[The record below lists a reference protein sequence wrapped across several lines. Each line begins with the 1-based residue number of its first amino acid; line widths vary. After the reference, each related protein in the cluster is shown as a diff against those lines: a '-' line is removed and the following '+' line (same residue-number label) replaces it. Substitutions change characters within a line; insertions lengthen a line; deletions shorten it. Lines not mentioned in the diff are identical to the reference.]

1 MNINKQRL
9 LDSQDMGLAVALLC
23 KEYQLAELE
32 RPEYGGRVTF
42 RFVLA
47 EGIDQAA
54 QDYWNGKLEVDA
66 KKYWSEAKNLKT
78 RLYSLK

>member
-1 MNINKQRL
+1 MKNQTERL
-9 LDSQDMGLAVALLC
+9 LDSQDMGLAIALLC

-32 RPEYGGRVTF
+32 SPQYGGRVTF
-42 RFVLA
+42 RFVAA

-66 KKYWSEAKNLKT
+66 KKYWNEAKNLKT
-78 RLYSLK
+78 RLYSL

>member
-1 MNINKQRL
+1 MKNQTERL

-32 RPEYGGRVTF
+32 KPQYGGRVTF

-47 EGIDQAA
+47 NGIDQVA

-66 KKYWSEAKNLKT
+66 KKYWNEAKNLKT
-78 RLYSLK
+78 RLYSL

>member
-1 MNINKQRL
+1 MKNQTERL

-32 RPEYGGRVTF
+32 RHQYGGRVTF
-42 RFVLA
+42 RFTLDD
-47 EGIDQAA
+47 GIDQAA

-66 KKYWSEAKNLKT
+66 KRYWNEAKNLKT
-78 RLYSLK
+78 RLYSL

>member
-1 MNINKQRL
+1 MKKENKRL

-32 RPEYGGRVTF
+32 SPNYGARVTF
-42 RFVLA
+42 RFVS
-47 EGIDQAA
+47 EDGIEQAA

-66 KKYWSEAKNLKT
+66 KKYWNEAKNLKT
-78 RLYSLK
+78 RLYSL